1 MNLPS
6 CWVALASV
14 LSRKMRMIRMGK
26 GVVIPYPH
34 VYLFAIIA
42 LLWKKEMRMELGE
55 NR

>member
-14 LSRKMRMIRMGK
+14 LFRKMRMILMGRV
-26 GVVIPYPH
+26 VVIPYPH
-34 VYLFAIIA
+34 VFLFAIIA
-42 LLWKKEMRMELGE
+42 LLSKKEMRMEQGG